1 MRFLCVVLLLLFTLP
16 SRSEA
21 LLSAVQIYSQDELLS
36 LIAENKHLQRV
47 RDDDCQ
53 LVEDIK
59 ARSSKMKVP
68 AYQFLYGDMLLYG
81 VCVNKNAKLGM
92 HFIHLAAQQGL
103 PEALEQ
109 LGRYHAQGKFVRVNK
124 KQAVYYF
131 YRAASV
137 GHLKAQMQLID
148 MYLQGYGGPSDY
160 YYAYH
165 WLHNALIA
173 DSKEQR
179 RASKLLAQLAQKMP
193 DTVVE
198 KAKQPLER

>member
-1 MRFLCVVLLLLFTLP
+1 MRIFCLLSLLLLVLP
-16 SRSEA
+16 ARSES
-21 LLSAVQIYSQDELLS
+21 LLSAVQIYSQDELLE
-36 LIAENKHLQRV
+36 LIAENKHLKRV
-47 RDDDCQ
+47 RDDECQ

-59 ARSSKMKVP
+59 ARSTKMKVP

-81 VCVNKNAKLGM
+81 VCVKKDARLGM
-92 HFIHLAAQQGL
+92 HFVHRAAEQGL

-109 LGRYHAQGKFVRVNK
+109 LGRYYAQGKFIRANK
-124 KQAVYYF
+124 KEAVYYF

-137 GHLKAQMQLID
+137 GHLNAQMQLID
-148 MYLQGYGGPSDY
+148 LYLEGYGGPSDY

-173 DSKEQR
+173 DSKEQKK
-179 RASKLLAQLAQKMP
+179 ATQLLAKLAKKMP
-193 DTVVE
+193 DALVE

>member
-1 MRFLCVVLLLLFTLP
+1 MRYFFFLLILLLALP
-16 SRSEA
+16 ARSEA
-21 LLSAVQIYSQDELLS
+21 LLSAVQIYSQDELLT
-36 LIAENKHLQRV
+36 LIAQNKHLKRV

-81 VCVNKNAKLGM
+81 VCVKKDAKLGM
-92 HFIHLAAQQGL
+92 HYIHKAAEQGL

-109 LGRYHAQGKFVRVNK
+109 LGRYNAQGKFIRANK

-131 YRAASV
+131 YRAASM
-137 GHLKAQMQLID
+137 GHLQAQMQLIEL
-148 MYLQGYGGPSDY
+148 YLKGYGSSSDY

-165 WLHNALIA
+165 WLHNSPIG
-173 DSKEQR
+173 DSKEQKK
-179 RASKLLAQLAQKMP
+179 ATQLLAKLAKKMP
-193 DTVVE
+193 ASVVE